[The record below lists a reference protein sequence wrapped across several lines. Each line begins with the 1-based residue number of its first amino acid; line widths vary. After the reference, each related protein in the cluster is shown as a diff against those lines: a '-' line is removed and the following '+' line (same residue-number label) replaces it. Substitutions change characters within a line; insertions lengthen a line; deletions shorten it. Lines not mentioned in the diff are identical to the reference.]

1 MFFLAL
7 SRSKIMIHQK
17 NIKMGNIPKK
27 HTQKDYSL
35 SLKLQVIREVELG
48 YLTKAQAMNKYGIQ
62 GASTINNWLKKYGN
76 FASDYTINQSK
87 RMEKTPQ
94 QRILELEQELI
105 FAKKQQ
111 AKLEHELSQSNKK
124 VVLFDM
130 MIDIAE
136 EELDIKIRKKS
147 LFLE

>member
-1 MFFLAL
+1 
-7 SRSKIMIHQK
+7 
-17 NIKMGNIPKK
+17 MGNIPKK
-27 HTQKDYSL
+27 RTQKDYSL
-35 SLKLQVIREVELG
+35 SFKLQVVKEIELG
-48 YLTKAQAMNKYGIQ
+48 HLTRVQAMDKYGIQ
-62 GASTINNWLKKYGN
+62 SGSTIRAWLKKYGN
-76 FASDYTINQSK
+76 FALDYTIKQSK

-147 LFLE
+147 DPELLKRIAKKNKKA

>member
-1 MFFLAL
+1 ME
-7 SRSKIMIHQK
+7 
-17 NIKMGNIPKK
+17 NIPKK
-27 HTQKDYSL
+27 RTQKDYSL
-35 SLKLQVIREVELG
+35 SLKLQVVKEIELG
-48 YLTKAQAMNKYGIQ
+48 HLTRVQAMDKYGIQ
-62 GASTINNWLKKYGN
+62 SGSTIRAWLKKYGN
-76 FASDYTINQSK
+76 FALDYTIKQSK

-147 LFLE
+147 DPELLKRIAKKNKKA

>member
-1 MFFLAL
+1 
-7 SRSKIMIHQK
+7 
-17 NIKMGNIPKK
+17 MGNIAKK
-27 HTQKDYSL
+27 RTQKDYSL
-35 SLKLQVIREVELG
+35 SFKLQVVKEIELG
-48 YLTKAQAMNKYGIQ
+48 HLTRVQAMDKYGIQ
-62 GASTINNWLKKYGN
+62 SGSTIRAWLKKYGN
-76 FASDYTINQSK
+76 FALDYTIKQSK

-105 FAKKQQ
+105 LAKKQQ

-147 LFLE
+147 DPELLKRIAKKNKKA